1 MHCASIW
8 AIIMLSF
15 MAGLTDGLAKL
26 AGEIAN
32 PSLKEMIPLEA
43 IEDNRTLC
51 LKDGTLASMI
61 WLRSKNDTVE
71 ERSAIDCL
79 SRLRFCFIPFLK
91 HHRHSFEVSFIR
103 NPGPLRD
110 KLELSRKIKRKKCL
124 QMRLEI
130 GNLLDEQCRFQVEEL
145 TEEMVILTLYT
156 WSPMFKG
163 RKQLGRGEDQSFE
176 AVQHEYDSYEKHLAM
191 TDCLAR
197 DLTTGGYVINQL
209 NVDQYLHHAKM
220 GLYPQQVPK
229 AARLFEHPSCIENH
243 VTKYRNSLDDKL
255 SREDVHILDDGL
267 VKIGNHVF
275 GGFDI
280 TLLPEF
286 IVPFNELIRSVADSH
301 PEIPFRCSFKFD
313 GIKPNVMKVKEQYV
327 KFFGFTNP
335 LRHKKIRS
343 AFEQLKEDEGIAEDL
358 IRLRIGFA
366 TWLASSDIRQFR
378 HNLSFLRNSTE
389 QWGNITTDRN
399 SGDSLATILYTIPGF
414 GPISTAPEVLV
425 PLGEALKMFPLARQ
439 TSPWT
444 RGETMFRSTDGVA
457 WPYQRGSMLQSSW
470 LEILIGSSGSGKSV
484 ALNALNLGSVLDGT
498 ALDLTRVELPKVVIV
513 DVGNSSAGLIRV
525 LREALPPERKNEAV
539 HLEFKL
545 LPEYTI
551 NPFDTPL
558 GFRKP
563 LGSHRNFLINF
574 LSILVKETSF
584 DTAIDLAGILGILIE
599 KTYERFADW
608 ESPKRYYRGEEE
620 NIDRLLDQTRFDFDE
635 HTSWWEVT
643 DWLFAQGYQREANLA
658 QTRAVPIL
666 TDLIQV
672 LFSPNFTA
680 SAGGQDDTNEKA
692 MGDLISYLQIRFS
705 EAVRDFPIIGSTTKF
720 DIGEAKVMSMDVG
733 EVLDKIKG
741 FDSQRSSS
749 LMYMLARHVAI
760 GNWEVDEKEVLS
772 MVERED
778 VPEAYKGYH
787 LQRTQSDRGQPK
799 VLCIDE
805 YHRAGDIREINNQL
819 IRDAR
824 EGRKRNYRITL
835 ASQFVNDFDA
845 EILNLASTI
854 LVFGNQL
861 PNEVRN
867 LKEWFP
873 LSRDAEEIMTRE
885 LTGPTSDGS
894 PFLGIFRTKEG
905 TIMQKL
911 VLKLCPG
918 ELWEFSTTA
927 EDVMLRESAYKAFGV
942 TDGRKKLSQR
952 FPAGTARNKILSLS
966 HSTERSRG
974 EGCQLDGQSTVIEKI
989 IKELYTVD
997 ILGESKI

>member
-1 MHCASIW
+1 
-8 AIIMLSF
+8 MLSF
-15 MAGLTDGLAKL
+15 MAGLTDGLAKF

-32 PSLKEMIPLEA
+32 PSLQEMIPLEA

-61 WLRSKNDTVE
+61 WLRSKNDSSE
-71 ERSAIDCL
+71 EKSGIDCL

-91 HHRHSFEVSFIR
+91 NHQHSFEVSFVR
-103 NPGPLRD
+103 NPGPHRD
-110 KLELSRKIKRKKCL
+110 KLELDRKIKREKCL
-124 QMRLEI
+124 QMGLDIEDLLE
-130 GNLLDEQCRFQVEEL
+130 EQCRFLAEEL
-145 TEEMVILTLYT
+145 TEETVILTLYT
-156 WSPMFKG
+156 WSPMVKG
-163 RKQLGRGEDQSFE
+163 RKQHGRGEDQGSDTL
-176 AVQHEYDSYEKHLAM
+176 QHQYDTYERHIAM
-191 TDCLAR
+191 ADCLAR
-197 DLTTGGYVINQL
+197 DLTTRGYVINQL
-209 NVDQYLHHAKM
+209 NVDQYLNHVRM
-220 GLYPQQVPK
+220 GLYPQKIPK
-229 AARLFEHPSCIENH
+229 AVRCFEHPDSIENH
-243 VTKYRNSLDDKL
+243 VRRYGNSLDDEL
-255 SREDVHILDDGL
+255 SSEDVHILDDDL
-267 VKIGNHVF
+267 VKIGDHLF

-280 TLLPEF
+280 TLFPEF
-286 IVPFNELIRSVADSH
+286 IVPFNDLIRSVANSH

-313 GIKPNVMKVKEQYV
+313 GIKPNAMKVKEQYV

-335 LRHKKIRS
+335 LRHKNIRS
-343 AFEQLKEDEGIAEDL
+343 AFEQLKEDTEDL
-358 IRLRIGFA
+358 IRLRIGIA
-366 TWLASSDIRQFR
+366 TWFASTEIKQFR
-378 HNLSFLRNSTE
+378 HNLSFLRNSAE

-399 SGDSLATILYTIPGF
+399 SGDPLSTMLCTVPGF

-444 RGETMFRSTDGVA
+444 RGEKMFRSTDGVV

-470 LEILIGSSGSGKSV
+470 LEILIGSPGSGKSV
-484 ALNALNLGSVLDGT
+484 ALNALNLGSVLDRT
-498 ALDLTRVELPKVVIV
+498 TLDLARVELPKVVIV
-513 DVGNSSAGLIRV
+513 DVGNSSAGLIRI
-525 LREALPPERKNEAV
+525 LQEALPPKRKNEAV

-574 LSILVKETSF
+574 LSILVKEASF
-584 DTAIDLAGILGILIE
+584 DTAIDLAGVLGILIE

-608 ESPKRYYRGEEE
+608 DSPKRYYHGEEA
-620 NIDRLLDQTRFDFDE
+620 NIDRLLDQNHFDFGE

-643 DWLFAQGYQREANLA
+643 DWLFAQGCPREASRA

-680 SAGGQDDTNEKA
+680 STGGQDNSNEKA
-692 MGDLISYLQIRFS
+692 LGDLISYLQISFS
-705 EAVRDFPIIGSTTKF
+705 EAVRDFPIIGNTTKF
-720 DIGEAKVMSMDVG
+720 DVGETRVMSMDVG

-749 LMYMLARHVAI
+749 LIYMLARHVAI
-760 GNWEVDEKEVLS
+760 GNWELDEKEVLS
-772 MVERED
+772 MVESDD

-787 LQRTQSDRGQPK
+787 LQRAQLDRGQPK

-805 YHRAGDIREINNQL
+805 YHRASGIREINNQL

-835 ASQFVNDFDA
+835 ASQFVNDFDG

-873 LSRDAEEIMTRE
+873 FSGESEEIMTRE
-885 LTGPTSDGS
+885 LTGPTRDGS
-894 PFLGIFRTKEG
+894 PLLGIFRTKEG
-905 TIMQKL
+905 TIIQKL
-911 VLKLCPG
+911 ILKLCPS
-918 ELWEFSTTA
+918 ELWEFSTTS

-942 TDGRKKLSQR
+942 TDGRKKLSRR

-966 HSTERSRG
+966 YSNERLKAK
-974 EGCQLDGQSTVIEKI
+974 GCQQDEQSTVIEKI

-997 ILGESKI
+997 I

>member
-1 MHCASIW
+1 MHCVTIW
-8 AIIMLSF
+8 TIIMLSF

-32 PSLKEMIPLEA
+32 PSIKEMIPLET

-61 WLRSKNDTVE
+61 WLRSKNDTLE
-71 ERSAIDCL
+71 EGSAIDCL

-91 HHRHSFEVSFIR
+91 RHQHSFEVSFIR
-103 NPGPLRD
+103 NPGPIRD
-110 KLELSRKIKRKKCL
+110 KLELDRKIKSEKCL
-124 QMRLEI
+124 QMGLDMEDLLE
-130 GNLLDEQCRFQVEEL
+130 EQCWFQAGEL
-145 TEEMVILTLYT
+145 TEETVILTLYT
-156 WSPMFKG
+156 WSPMVKG
-163 RKQLGRGEDQSFE
+163 RKQHGREEDQGSE
-176 AVQHEYDSYEKHLAM
+176 AVRYESDSYERHIAM
-191 TDCLAR
+191 VDCLAR
-197 DLTTGGYVINQL
+197 DLTTKGYVINQL
-209 NVDQYLHHAKM
+209 NVDQYLHHVRM
-220 GLYPQQVPK
+220 GLYPRQLPNAVK
-229 AARLFEHPSCIENH
+229 LFEQPERIENR
-243 VTKYRNSLDDKL
+243 VTRYRNSLDDEL
-255 SREDVHILDDGL
+255 SREDIHILDDNL
-267 VKIGNHVF
+267 VKIGNQLF

-280 TLLPEF
+280 TLFPEF
-286 IVPFNELIRSVADSH
+286 VVPFNELIRSVADSH

-335 LRHKKIRS
+335 LRHKNIRS
-343 AFEQLKEDEGIAEDL
+343 AFEELKEDEGIAEDL

-366 TWLASSDIRQFR
+366 TWFASTEIKQFR
-378 HNLSFLRNSTE
+378 QNLSFLRNSTE

-399 SGDSLATILYTIPGF
+399 SGDPLSTILCTVPGF

-425 PLGEALKMFPLARQ
+425 PLGDALKMFPLARH

-444 RGETMFRSTDGVA
+444 RGEIMFRSTDGVA

-470 LEILIGSSGSGKSV
+470 LEILVGSSGSGKSV
-484 ALNALNLGSVLDGT
+484 ALNTLNLGGVLDGS
-498 ALDLTRVELPKVVIV
+498 ALDLARVELPRVVIV

-563 LGSHRNFLINF
+563 LDSHRNFLINF
-574 LSILVKETSF
+574 LSILVKEPSF
-584 DTAIDLAGILGILIE
+584 DTAIDLVGILGILIE

-608 ESPKRYYRGEEE
+608 GSPKRYYREEEE
-620 NIDRLLDQTRFDFDE
+620 NIDCLLDQTRFDFSE

-643 DWLFAQGYQREANLA
+643 DWLFAQGCPREANLA
-658 QTRAVPIL
+658 QTNAVPIL

-680 SAGGQDDTNEKA
+680 STGGQDDSNDKA

-705 EAVRDFPIIGSTTKF
+705 EAVRDFPIIGGTTKF
-720 DIGEAKVMSMDVG
+720 EIGEARVMSMDVG
-733 EVLDKIKG
+733 EVIDKIKG
-741 FDSQRSSS
+741 FDSQRGSS

-772 MVERED
+772 MIENEN

-787 LQRTQSDRGQPK
+787 LQRVQSYRGQPK

-805 YHRAGDIREINNQL
+805 YHRASGVREINNQL

-835 ASQFVNDFDA
+835 ASQFVNDFHG

-867 LKEWFP
+867 LMEWFP

-885 LTGPTSDGS
+885 LTGPTRDGS
-894 PFLGIFRTKEG
+894 PLLGIFRTKEG
-905 TIMQKL
+905 TIIQKL
-911 VLKLCPG
+911 ILKLCPSV
-918 ELWEFSTTA
+918 LWEFSTTA
-927 EDVMLRESAYKAFGV
+927 EDVMLRESAYKAFGI
-942 TDGRKKLSQR
+942 TDGRKKLSRR
-952 FPAGTARNKILSLS
+952 FPAGTARNKILNLS
-966 HSTERSRG
+966 HSTECLQD
-974 EGCQLDGQSTVIEKI
+974 EGYQQDGQSTVIEKI

-997 ILGESKI
+997 VLGKSKI